1 MKKLLLSLVLLAVLA
16 APSFAYVQSGHLLQ
30 GQQST
35 SDHQARAQHG
45 SRWLDGEI
53 GGSSN
58 GIGINGVPL
67 PTPPVGNPIGDDATR
82 PIPEPGTMVLAS
94 LGLLA
99 LGVSRARRRG
109 H

>member
-1 MKKLLLSLVLLAVLA
+1 MKKFLLSLAMLALLAST
-16 APSFAYVQSGHLLQ
+16 SFAYVQSGHLLKD
-30 GQQST
+30 QQVPSKAPAT
-35 SDHQARAQHG
+35 DAMHRYG
-45 SRWLDGEI
+45 WMGDG
-53 GGSSN
+53 G
-58 GIGINGVPL
+58 GINQPAGPA
-67 PTPPVGNPIGDDATR
+67 PEPIFNPNGEPVTR